1 MAVAHRLVPL
11 LVSALVMALM
21 SLSPGEAAGAQRQKS
36 PASQKAASKS
46 KSAKTTASTAA
57 KKSPSNSRAATTKK
71 SASVKKSPVS
81 SKKSTA
87 SSKKTASKS
96 GKKSAKR
103 SPRVVK
109 PRGQQEPTPERY
121 KEIQQALID
130 RGYLAP
136 PPTGVWGP
144 ESVAALRRFQQ
155 EQNLQATGKLDSL
168 SLIALGLGPKYSAT
182 AQVRPNHENR
192 SSQGNQGP

>member
-11 LVSALVMALM
+11 LVSALVIALM
-21 SLSPGEAAGAQRQKS
+21 SLSPGEAAEAQSKKS
-36 PASQKAASKS
+36 SAATKKPVSKS
-46 KSAKTTASTAA
+46 KTSKTASSSPA
-57 KKSPSNSRAATTKK
+57 KKSPSRSGTATTKK
-71 SASVKKSPVS
+71 SAP

-87 SSKKTASKS
+87 SSHKAASKS
-96 GKKSAKR
+96 AKKKSAKR

-192 SSQGNQGP
+192 STQGNQGP